1 MKIETI
7 REYLSLAKVKNFT
20 EAAERLYL
28 TQPALSK
35 HIAAMEVE
43 LGVRLV
49 ERTTHSVQLTEAG
62 NAAVLYFE
70 NLVRDYDE
78 ACASIR
84 ALDEGRSRLLRLGF
98 LLHSLDSDLY
108 SASKMIQRI
117 DPLVN
122 VEIHYMNA
130 KALAEGLIDS
140 RLDVNLQPSISF
152 APGKLISSVP
162 ALTSR
167 LFVLVLESDCLFG
180 REKLRLSDLRDRRVV
195 VTEGE
200 HGSVEFIERLF
211 LQSVGGIP
219 EIVETPQKETQL
231 FTMRECRGVAIVACE
246 SVGRLPFGVRP
257 IPIEDG
263 CAIQS
268 FHWFFRASDDSEGL
282 RSFLN
287 KATCAIRKSQQT
299 SESKYYSY

>member
-7 REYLSLAKVKNFT
+7 KEYLTLAKMKSFT
-20 EAAERLYL
+20 AAAERLYL

-35 HIAAMEVE
+35 HIAAMEME
-43 LGVRLV
+43 IGAKLV
-49 ERTTHSVQLTEAG
+49 KRTTHSVQLTEAG

-70 NLVRDYDE
+70 NIIGNYDK
-78 ACASIR
+78 ACESIR
-84 ALDEGRSRLLRLGF
+84 ALDEGYSRLLRLGF
-98 LLHSLDSDLY
+98 LLHSLDSNLY
-108 SASKMIQRI
+108 SATKIIQGI

-140 RLDVNLQPSISF
+140 KLDANLQPSISF

-180 REKLRLSDLRDRRVV
+180 REKLRFSDLRDRRVV

-211 LQSVGGIP
+211 LQSVGSVP

-231 FTMRECRGVAIVACE
+231 FTMRECRGIAIVACE
-246 SVGRLPFGVRP
+246 SVGRLPLGVRP
-257 IPIEDG
+257 IPVEDD
-263 CAIQS
+263 CAVQS

-282 RSFLN
+282 RCFLN
-287 KATCAIRKSQQT
+287 KATCAIRESQQT
-299 SESKYYSY
+299 SEGKYYSY